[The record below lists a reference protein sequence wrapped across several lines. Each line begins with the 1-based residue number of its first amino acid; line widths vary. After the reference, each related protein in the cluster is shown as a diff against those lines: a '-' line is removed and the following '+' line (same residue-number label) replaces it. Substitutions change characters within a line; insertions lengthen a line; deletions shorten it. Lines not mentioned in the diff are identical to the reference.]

1 MQSDS
6 PRSTSYPV
14 SGLNQAEDVEE
25 LEQIYQSWSKKELQ
39 RTVAVM
45 HMLIV
50 LAMFCPAAALCIS
63 TANMSD
69 VQHFIGRWGYLSLA
83 FVLVA
88 LVVPYFHFRKKVM
101 SNPGRSRMIFLAS
114 LWLPAVWLFFI
125 AGYIRGRATMVTA
138 ALDNSDCFA
147 FSEKRHLQRVWMGL
161 EKVYDNCLAAGTL
174 QTLELCPGF
183 REVALEYPEDV
194 AYLKALESRF
204 PCGGFCWDGPKL
216 FHDVGGQAPACSPF
230 IAQWVLGARRQAF
243 AVIMF
248 TLAVGLA
255 AVPLYAL
262 FEPFLKEV
270 YWNALKGGKSWS
282 K

>member
-1 MQSDS
+1 MQRDYAVTGSS
-6 PRSTSYPV
+6 GYAV
-14 SGLNQAEDVEE
+14 SGLDAVHDEE
-25 LEQIYQSWSKKELQ
+25 LYQIYQSWTRKELQ

-45 HMLIV
+45 HMLII
-50 LAMFCPAAALCIS
+50 LAMFGPAAALCVS

-69 VQHFIGRWGYLSLA
+69 VQHFIGRWGYLALM

-88 LVVPYFHFRKKVM
+88 VIVPYFHFRKKVM
-101 SNPGRSRMIFLAS
+101 THPGRSRMIFLAS
-114 LWLPAVWLFFI
+114 LWIPAVWIFFI
-125 AGYIRGRATMVTA
+125 AGYIRGRATMVTS

-161 EKVYDNCLAAGTL
+161 EKVYDSCLASGTL

-183 REVALEYPEDV
+183 KEIVTEYPEDV
-194 AYLKALESRF
+194 AYLQALESRF
-204 PCGGFCWDGPKL
+204 PCGGFCWDGPRL
-216 FHDVGGQAPACSPF
+216 FYDLGSQGPACSPF

-248 TLAVGLA
+248 TLAVGIA

-262 FEPFLKEV
+262 FEPFLRDV
-270 YWNALKGGKSWS
+270 YLPAFHRGK
-282 K
+282 